1 MMRRTICVYAEHDAE
16 LYNGRTQCLEGSRTT
31 DPQFSGFY
39 WQHLADPGNSLLA
52 GVAGLRPGAECPVLD
67 AFIDSCRSVTRPP
80 NRRLMPLVYAC
91 GGAAIVTWRQFSH
104 AQRFSV

>member
-1 MMRRTICVYAEHDAE
+1 MEPGFENHRDHAAA
-16 LYNGRTQCLEGSRTT
+16 LEGSRTT

-67 AFIDSCRSVTRPP
+67 AFI
-80 NRRLMPLVYAC
+80 
-91 GGAAIVTWRQFSH
+91 G
-104 AQRFSV
+104 